1 MHVLLCVL
9 HLDIALK
16 KVLTLIWIPKK
27 IEFELA
33 PETTYLCRLNNL
45 NSYCMF

>member
-33 PETTYLCRLNNL
+33 PETTFADSKQLLYVL
-45 NSYCMF
+45 NS